1 MYIVTVPFERRVV
14 MAKKGKRFLSLLALA
29 AAAAGTYC
37 YIKKKNS
44 DIPENMEDDDLDNFD
59 VDVDDGPV
67 SKSSN
72 GKRSYVSLDF
82 NTVEEKVKGAVS
94 KVADA
99 ADKAKDVVGEKLS
112 AAAGK
117 VEEFFD
123 DRKSSDEEAETPAES
138 GEPSEDD
145 YEERHE

>member
-1 MYIVTVPFERRVV
+1 
-14 MAKKGKRFLSLLALA
+14 MAKKGRKLLSLMALA

-37 YIKKKNS
+37 YLKKKNE
-44 DIPENMEDDDLDNFD
+44 DIPANMEDDDFDDFD

-67 SKSSN
+67 SKSSTN

-99 ADKAKDVVGEKLS
+99 ADKAKEVVGEKLGV
-112 AAAGK
+112 AAGK

-123 DRKSSDEEAETPAES
+123 DRKSADEEAEAPTES

-145 YEERHE
+145 YEEPKSE

>member
-1 MYIVTVPFERRVV
+1 
-14 MAKKGKRFLSLLALA
+14 MAKKGKKLLSLMALA

-37 YIKKKNS
+37 YLKKKNEE
-44 DIPENMEDDDLDNFD
+44 IPTNMEDDDYDDFD

-99 ADKAKDVVGEKLS
+99 ADKAKEVVGEKLNV
-112 AAAGK
+112 AAGK

-123 DRKSSDEEAETPAES
+123 DRKTDFEDTDAPAES

-145 YEERHE
+145 YEEPKSE

>member
-1 MYIVTVPFERRVV
+1 
-14 MAKKGKRFLSLLALA
+14 MAKKGRKLLSLMALA

-37 YIKKKNS
+37 YLKKKNE
-44 DIPENMEDDDLDNFD
+44 DIPANMEDDDFDDFD

-67 SKSSN
+67 SKSSTN

-99 ADKAKDVVGEKLS
+99 ADKAKEVVGEKLGV
-112 AAAGK
+112 AAGK

-123 DRKSSDEEAETPAES
+123 DRKADFDEPEAPAES

-145 YEERHE
+145 YEEPKSE

>member
-1 MYIVTVPFERRVV
+1 
-14 MAKKGKRFLSLLALA
+14 MAKKGKKFLSLMALA

-37 YIKKKNS
+37 YLKKKNS
-44 DIPENMEDDDLDNFD
+44 DIPDNMEDDDDFDNFD

-67 SKSSN
+67 SKGPNS
-72 GKRSYVSLDF
+72 KRSYVSLDF
-82 NTVEEKVKGAVS
+82 NTAKEKVMDVAS
-94 KVADA
+94 KVAE
-99 ADKAKDVVGEKLS
+99 KAEEISAVAGEKFN

-123 DRKSSDEEAETPAES
+123 DRKSSDDTDAPAES

-145 YEERHE
+145 YEEPRE

>member
-1 MYIVTVPFERRVV
+1 
-14 MAKKGKRFLSLLALA
+14 MAKKGKKLLSLMARA

-37 YIKKKNS
+37 YLKKKNEE
-44 DIPENMEDDDLDNFD
+44 IPTNMEDDDFDEFD

-99 ADKAKDVVGEKLS
+99 ADKAKEVVGEKLGV
-112 AAAGK
+112 AAGK

-123 DRKSSDEEAETPAES
+123 DRKADFDEPETPAES

-145 YEERHE
+145 YEEPKSE

>member
-1 MYIVTVPFERRVV
+1 
-14 MAKKGKRFLSLLALA
+14 MAKKGKKLLSLMALT
-29 AAAAGTYC
+29 AAAAGAYC
-37 YIKKKNS
+37 YFKKKNEE
-44 DIPENMEDDDLDNFD
+44 IPNNMEDDDFDEFD

-67 SKSSN
+67 SRSSN

-99 ADKAKDVVGEKLS
+99 ADKAKEVVGEKLNV
-112 AAAGK
+112 AAGK

-123 DRKSSDEEAETPAES
+123 DRRAADDETETPAES

-145 YEERHE
+145 YEEPKSE

>member
-1 MYIVTVPFERRVV
+1 
-14 MAKKGKRFLSLLALA
+14 MAKKGRKLLSLMALA

-37 YIKKKNS
+37 YLKKKNEE
-44 DIPENMEDDDLDNFD
+44 IPTNMEDDDLDDFD

-99 ADKAKDVVGEKLS
+99 ADKAKEVVGEKLN

-123 DRKSSDEEAETPAES
+123 DRKSADEEAETPAES

-145 YEERHE
+145 YEEPKSE

>member
-1 MYIVTVPFERRVV
+1 M
-14 MAKKGKRFLSLLALA
+14 ALA

-37 YIKKKNS
+37 YLKKKNE
-44 DIPENMEDDDLDNFD
+44 DIPANMEDDDYDDFD

-99 ADKAKDVVGEKLS
+99 ADKAKEVVGEKLNV
-112 AAAGK
+112 AAGK

-123 DRKSSDEEAETPAES
+123 DRKSADDDTEVPTDS

-145 YEERHE
+145 YEEPKSE

>member
-1 MYIVTVPFERRVV
+1 
-14 MAKKGKRFLSLLALA
+14 MAKKGKKLLSLMALA

-37 YIKKKNS
+37 YLKKKNE
-44 DIPENMEDDDLDNFD
+44 DIPANMEDDDFDEFD

-99 ADKAKDVVGEKLS
+99 ADKAKEVVGEKLNV
-112 AAAGK
+112 AAGK

-123 DRKSSDEEAETPAES
+123 DRKTADDEFDTPAES

-145 YEERHE
+145 YEEPKSE

>member
-1 MYIVTVPFERRVV
+1 
-14 MAKKGKRFLSLLALA
+14 MAKKGKKLLSLMALA

-37 YIKKKNS
+37 YLKKKNE
-44 DIPENMEDDDLDNFD
+44 DIPANMEDDDYDDFD

-99 ADKAKDVVGEKLS
+99 ADKAKEVVGEKLNV
-112 AAAGK
+112 AAGK

-123 DRKSSDEEAETPAES
+123 DRKSADDDTEVPTDS

-145 YEERHE
+145 YEEPKSE

>member
-1 MYIVTVPFERRVV
+1 
-14 MAKKGKRFLSLLALA
+14 MAKKGKRFLSLMALA

-37 YIKKKNS
+37 YLKKKNS
-44 DIPENMEDDDLDNFD
+44 NIPENMEDDDDFDNFD
-59 VDVDDGPV
+59 VDVDDGPT
-67 SKSSN
+67 SRGTN

-82 NTVEEKVKGAVS
+82 NSAKEKVMDVAS
-94 KVADA
+94 KVAEKAEELSA
-99 ADKAKDVVGEKLS
+99 AAGEKFN

-123 DRKSSDEEAETPAES
+123 DRKASDDEPTAPTES

-145 YEERHE
+145 YEEPKE

>member
-1 MYIVTVPFERRVV
+1 
-14 MAKKGKRFLSLLALA
+14 MAKKGKKFLSLMALA

-37 YIKKKNS
+37 YLKKKNS
-44 DIPENMEDDDLDNFD
+44 NIPENMEDDDDFDNFD
-59 VDVDDGPV
+59 VDVDDGPT
-67 SKSSN
+67 SRGTS

-82 NTVEEKVKGAVS
+82 NSAKEKVMDVAS
-94 KVADA
+94 KVAEKAEELSA
-99 ADKAKDVVGEKLS
+99 AAGEKFN

-123 DRKSSDEEAETPAES
+123 DRKASDEESAAPTES

-145 YEERHE
+145 YEEPKE

>member
-1 MYIVTVPFERRVV
+1 
-14 MAKKGKRFLSLLALA
+14 
-29 AAAAGTYC
+29 
-37 YIKKKNS
+37 
-44 DIPENMEDDDLDNFD
+44 
-59 VDVDDGPV
+59 
-67 SKSSN
+67 N

-99 ADKAKDVVGEKLS
+99 ADKAKEVVGEKLGV
-112 AAAGK
+112 AAGK

-123 DRKSSDEEAETPAES
+123 DRKSADEECETPAES

-145 YEERHE
+145 YEEPKSE

>member
-1 MYIVTVPFERRVV
+1 
-14 MAKKGKRFLSLLALA
+14 MAKKGKKFLSLMALA

-37 YIKKKNS
+37 YLKKKNS
-44 DIPENMEDDDLDNFD
+44 EIPNNMEDDDDFDNFD
-59 VDVDDGPV
+59 VDVDDGPT
-67 SKSSN
+67 SKSTS

-82 NTVEEKVKGAVS
+82 NSAKEKVMDVAS
-94 KVADA
+94 KVAE
-99 ADKAKDVVGEKLS
+99 KAEELSAVAGEKFN

-123 DRKSSDEEAETPAES
+123 DRKASEDTDAPAES

-145 YEERHE
+145 YEEPKE

>member
-1 MYIVTVPFERRVV
+1 
-14 MAKKGKRFLSLLALA
+14 MARA

-37 YIKKKNS
+37 YLKKKNEE
-44 DIPENMEDDDLDNFD
+44 IPTNMEDDDFDEFD

-99 ADKAKDVVGEKLS
+99 ADKAKEVVGEKLGV
-112 AAAGK
+112 AAGK

-123 DRKSSDEEAETPAES
+123 DRKADFDEPETPAES

-145 YEERHE
+145 YEEPKSE

>member
-1 MYIVTVPFERRVV
+1 
-14 MAKKGKRFLSLLALA
+14 MAKKGKKILSLMALA

-37 YIKKKNS
+37 YLKKKNS
-44 DIPENMEDDDLDNFD
+44 NIPENMEDDDDFDNFD
-59 VDVDDGPV
+59 VDVDDGPT
-67 SKSSN
+67 SRGTS

-82 NTVEEKVKGAVS
+82 NSAKEKVMDVAS
-94 KVADA
+94 KVAE
-99 ADKAKDVVGEKLS
+99 KAEELSAVAGEKFN

-123 DRKSSDEEAETPAES
+123 DRKASDDADAPAES

-145 YEERHE
+145 YEEPKE